1 MRIRYLSYLSLG
13 VAAAFLV
20 VATVAFKASTVVAL
34 SFGMGIGM
42 LAVSAGLAI
51 RFRKDMPTLVIGTAI
66 AALSAWTALA
76 SLLFSNGTVDDLAYA
91 AALAIGALSVIG
103 LTAHEL
109 GAERVVH
116 SLEVRERNTES
127 APGGPSIAA

>member
-66 AALSAWTALA
+66 AALSAWTASRA
-76 SLLFSNGTVDDLAYA
+76 CCSLMGRLTTSPTRRRSR
-91 AALAIGALSVIG
+91 SV
-103 LTAHEL
+103 
-109 GAERVVH
+109 RC
-116 SLEVRERNTES
+116 
-127 APGGPSIAA
+127 P

>member
-1 MRIRYLSYLSLG
+1 
-13 VAAAFLV
+13 
-20 VATVAFKASTVVAL
+20 
-34 SFGMGIGM
+34 
-42 LAVSAGLAI
+42 
-51 RFRKDMPTLVIGTAI
+51 MPTLVISTAI